1 MLEAFITVRVLDVI
15 DIILVAFLM
24 YQIYMLMR
32 GTVAMNIFVAIFS
45 FYLLWLIVKA
55 LNMQLLGTILGQFI
69 GVGIIALIIV
79 FQQEIRRFLLMIG
92 TRYLSRKFSIEN
104 LFTWNLNKP
113 LKVNIKA
120 IISACQHMSKSKT
133 GALIVIAKRS
143 TLHLYAETGEII
155 NANTSQNL
163 IESIFFKNSPL
174 HDGAIIIIDDKI
186 YAARCVLPVSENP
199 NIMTQH
205 GMRHRAALGMSENT
219 DSLIVVVSE
228 ETGHMAIAEN
238 GQIIEVDSKELAHKL
253 DEEFANITYSR
264 QLT

>member
-1 MLEAFITVRVLDVI
+1 MLDAFITVRVLDVI
-15 DIILVAFLM
+15 DIILVALLM

-104 LFTWNLNKP
+104 LFAWNLNTP

-120 IISACQHMSKSKT
+120 IVSSCQHMSKSKT

-155 NANTSQNL
+155 NANTSSSL

-199 NIMTQH
+199 NLLKQH

-228 ETGHMAIAEN
+228 ETGHIAIAEN
-238 GQIIEVDSKELAHKL
+238 GQIIEVDTKELGQKL
-253 DEEFANITYSR
+253 DEEFSNATYNR